1 MQPQG
6 YHGASP
12 VWTPGRP
19 GVIILFLPETKA
31 PVSKVLASDHAHQVG
46 YVYNQLSSLM
56 EAATSCED
64 DLAAVIVSAF
74 DYRYSRQT
82 FVSLDD
88 IIMGLFSLD
97 GKAQKSN
104 KIVEFSN
111 KKHRIFHYS
120 CMNTTLHCVKQYM

>member
-1 MQPQG
+1 MQLSIQEPKCKVLVQPQG

-82 FVSLDD
+82 FMSLDD
-88 IIMGLFSLD
+88 IIMGLFS
-97 GKAQKSN
+97 
-104 KIVEFSN
+104 
-111 KKHRIFHYS
+111 
-120 CMNTTLHCVKQYM
+120 